1 MKDIRCGKCRALLFR
16 MSGATNEIEI
26 KCRRCGTVNHLRPNE
41 PEPERQ
47 ERLERDVSCGSIS
60 PRK

>member
-16 MSGATNEIEI
+16 ASGATSAIEI
-26 KCRRCGTVNHLRPNE
+26 KCRRCGVINHLRPNE
-41 PEPERQ
+41 PQSERQ
-47 ERLERDVSCGSIS
+47 ERQERDQSCGSIF